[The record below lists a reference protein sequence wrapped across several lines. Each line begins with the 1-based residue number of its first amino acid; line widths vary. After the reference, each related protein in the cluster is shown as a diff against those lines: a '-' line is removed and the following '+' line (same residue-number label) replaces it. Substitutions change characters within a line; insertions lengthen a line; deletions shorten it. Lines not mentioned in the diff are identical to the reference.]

1 MLSFI
6 NSFDFA
12 DDLSGLVGGSFAT
25 AGSASAGLQPT
36 IEQLNRGLETF
47 RVVVVGGDTW
57 EAAEGVGAVTNKSV
71 PFVNGTKEWEWAYG
85 QGRRIS
91 SVAVSRLPSVCLSCL
106 FHGHLETHTERL
118 RSNPSITS
126 HALQ

>member
-47 RVVVVGGDTW
+47 RVIVVGGDSW
-57 EAAEGVGAVTNKSV
+57 EAAEGAGAVTNSTTV
-71 PFVNGTKEWEWAYG
+71 FVNGTKEWGWAAA
-85 QGRRIS
+85 QGRRIA
-91 SVAVSRLPSVCLSCL
+91 SVAA
-106 FHGHLETHTERL
+106 
-118 RSNPSITS
+118 
-126 HALQ
+126 ALKAGGKGRRYV